1 MDFMNSFLEDH
12 GPAMQHFLDQVAVVD
27 VDAAPSSYQGSSDLA
42 LQLAVLHAQLCTI
55 FAELDQ
61 VCPEPRAQDMG

>member
-1 MDFMNSFLEDH
+1 MDFMNGFLEDH
-12 GPAMQHFLDQVAVVD
+12 GPAMQHFLDQVAMVD

-61 VCPEPRAQDMG
+61 V